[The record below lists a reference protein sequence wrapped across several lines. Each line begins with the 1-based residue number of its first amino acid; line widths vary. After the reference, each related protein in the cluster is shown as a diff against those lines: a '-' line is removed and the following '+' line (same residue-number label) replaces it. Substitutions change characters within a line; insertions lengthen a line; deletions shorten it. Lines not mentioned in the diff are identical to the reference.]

1 MDSKHLFSPP
11 HVCLSRQASFVLVSS
26 LLGLFSVDSA
36 FAGDLGLG
44 KQEVDDAFSLRPIA
58 MSVVL
63 AVEVDTTSYY
73 KPGHEA
79 TVIYGSGMF
88 WFQGRQNAVRI
99 SRSPSFNS
107 IQILKRRVPLIVL
120 IH

>member
-88 WFQGRQNAVRI
+88 WFPRTPKR
-99 SRSPSFNS
+99 RSHIPLAIIQFNS
-107 IQILKRRVPLIVL
+107 NT
-120 IH
+120 